1 MHYIQTI
8 DFTHREKID
17 KNAPTFNQ
25 VVGGSLMLEVYR
37 EYLDQRSAV
46 GITSLPFDTEQ
57 TAAASVE
64 LLKTILLGAVNS

>member
-46 GITSLPFDTEQ
+46 GTASLSLDTEQ
-57 TAAASVE
+57 TAASVE
-64 LLKTILLGAVNS
+64 LLKTLLLGAVNS

>member
-46 GITSLPFDTEQ
+46 GMASLSLDTEQ
-57 TAAASVE
+57 TAASVE
-64 LLKTILLGAVNS
+64 SLKTILLGAVNS